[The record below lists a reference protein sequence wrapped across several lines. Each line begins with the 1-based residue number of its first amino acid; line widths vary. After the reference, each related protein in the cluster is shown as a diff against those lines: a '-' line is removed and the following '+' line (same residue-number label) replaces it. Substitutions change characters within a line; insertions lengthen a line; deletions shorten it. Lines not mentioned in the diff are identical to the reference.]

1 MAGDERRSQILQIA
15 MQLFSQH
22 GFRGTTTREIAAAAG
37 VSEAMVFRHFATKHD
52 LYAALLD
59 YKACNSEFSSPRE
72 RLKKFIAADD
82 DYGVFYNLA
91 IGALTYHSQDQ
102 QFMRLLMFSALEG
115 HELAEMF
122 FERFIVDIYNFLGSY
137 IEKRQQAGVFRQT
150 EPRLFVRAFVG
161 MLIHHSLNNNL
172 WDRDRR
178 LLDVTN
184 EEAAKQF
191 TEILLRGI
199 KLENQEAESK
209 RNES

>member
-15 MQLFSQH
+15 VQLFSQR
-22 GFRGTTTREIAAAAG
+22 GFRGTTTREIATAAG
-37 VSEAMVFRHFATKHD
+37 VSEAMVFRHFATKYD

-72 RLKKFIAADD
+72 RLKEFIAAND
-82 DYGVFYNLA
+82 DYGVFYNLG
-91 IGALTYHSQDQ
+91 IGALKNHSEDQ
-102 QFMRLLMFSALEG
+102 EFMRLLMFSALEG

-122 FERFIVDIYNFLGSY
+122 FERFIVDIYDFLGSY
-137 IEKRQQAGVFRQT
+137 IEKRQREGVFRQT
-150 EPRLFVRAFVG
+150 EPRLFVRAFIG

-172 WDRDRR
+172 WDKERR
-178 LLDVTN
+178 LLDISN

-199 KLENQEAESK
+199 KIENEK
-209 RNES
+209 V